1 MKNST
6 GQQQIRENK
15 IKCECQNSKKY
26 HNLRI
31 KIVSLT
37 SNVGKK

>member
-6 GQQQIRENK
+6 GQQQIQIRENK
-15 IKCECQNSKKY
+15 IKLSKKY

-37 SNVGKK
+37 SNEGKK